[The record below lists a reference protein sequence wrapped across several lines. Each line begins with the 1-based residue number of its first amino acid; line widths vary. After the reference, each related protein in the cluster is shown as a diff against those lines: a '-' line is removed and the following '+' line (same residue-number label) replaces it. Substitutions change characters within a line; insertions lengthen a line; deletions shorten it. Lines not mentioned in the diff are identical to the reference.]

1 MECGRFVLF
10 DHDYPPR
17 GVSGKTHKVCWR
29 HDWNGYSLVRC
40 ARPGSWWYSYRI
52 FHVALGILDQV
63 GSLKPVFLSGNN
75 KSSGPIGVVSL
86 AIFLLSWPKP
96 EDMPYVRVRSWKS
109 FDYFGTLLIIAAAV
123 LVVYAFQNAG
133 ESFYEVWNTAIFI
146 APLAAG
152 VVCWAGVVIW
162 SYMLDKGIFG
172 KGFAPAFPLRLFRNR
187 HYSAAALST
196 LFLGYPFLL
205 LIFSFPMRAQVVS
218 GKSALVSGLMLLPM
232 LGTSALASA
241 ISGAVNSKRNFL
253 FETMATGASLMVLGC
268 GLLTTVHGPA
278 DDSKAMGFL
287 AFTGLG
293 FGLATASATM
303 LVSFEAPLADAG
315 EFTPCR
321 RSMTNRY

>member
-1 MECGRFVLF
+1 
-10 DHDYPPR
+10 
-17 GVSGKTHKVCWR
+17 
-29 HDWNGYSLVRC
+29 
-40 ARPGSWWYSYRI
+40 
-52 FHVALGILDQV
+52 VAVGILDQV
-63 GSLKPVFLSGNN
+63 SSSKPALSSGTND
-75 KSSGPIGVVSL
+75 SSGPIGVVSL

-152 VVCWAGVVIW
+152 VICWAGVFVW
-162 SYMLDKGIFG
+162 SYMLDKGVFG
-172 KGFAPAFPLRLFRNR
+172 KGFAPAFPFRLLRNR
-187 HYSAAALST
+187 HYSAAAIST
-196 LFLGYPFLL
+196 LLMGYPFLL

-241 ISGAVNSKRNFL
+241 ISGVVNSKKNFL

-268 GLLTTVHGPA
+268 GLLTTVHGSE

-315 EFTPCR
+315 KFASCRNYNINTDATQPRLMVSWHKCEFSVAVLASLLHLFCSAMPSKTLAANYLPKA
-321 RSMTNRY
+321 